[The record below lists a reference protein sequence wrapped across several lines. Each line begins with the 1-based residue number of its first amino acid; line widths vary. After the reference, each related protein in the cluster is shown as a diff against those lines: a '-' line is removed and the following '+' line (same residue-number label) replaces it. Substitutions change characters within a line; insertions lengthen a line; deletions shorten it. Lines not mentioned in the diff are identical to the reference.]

1 MSYYYQENRRG
12 FLSNVPPVTKN
23 LIIINVLIFVAT
35 IINENFMIGTFG
47 LFYPTSPY
55 FRWWQV

>member
-23 LIIINVLIFVAT
+23 LIIINVLV
-35 IINENFMIGTFG
+35 
-47 LFYPTSPY
+47 LS
-55 FRWWQV
+55 